1 MNIELIY
8 PVFAQVTLTFVLLV
22 FAGTRRYFAVAG
34 REVKVSEIVLG
45 QRNWP
50 KSIQQL
56 GNALNNQWETPTLF
70 FAAIGFALIA
80 GAQSPVLVTL
90 AWTWVGLRV
99 LHAAIYVTVNNLRF
113 RFLSFIAGV
122 LVLAAFWVVF
132 ALEVMSR

>member
-1 MNIELIY
+1 MNTELLY
-8 PVFAQVTLTFVLLV
+8 PVFAQVALTFALLV
-22 FAGTRRYFAVAG
+22 YAGARRYRAVAS
-34 REVKVSEIVLG
+34 REVKVPEIVLG

-70 FAAIGFALIA
+70 FAAIAFALIA
-80 GAQSPVLVTL
+80 GAQSPALVFL
-90 AWTWVGLRV
+90 AWAWVGLRA

-122 LVLAAFWVVF
+122 LVLATFWVVF
-132 ALEVMSR
+132 ALEVLAR